1 MEPTGGGER
10 VGQNEAKA
18 ALCSVLVAVNP
29 AKAWQLETEM
39 GKNDPPAPSSLALVA
54 MWDCPPLEAEEQSG

>member
-1 MEPTGGGER
+1 MWGRTRP
-10 VGQNEAKA
+10 KA
-18 ALCSVLVAVNP
+18 APCSVLGAVNP